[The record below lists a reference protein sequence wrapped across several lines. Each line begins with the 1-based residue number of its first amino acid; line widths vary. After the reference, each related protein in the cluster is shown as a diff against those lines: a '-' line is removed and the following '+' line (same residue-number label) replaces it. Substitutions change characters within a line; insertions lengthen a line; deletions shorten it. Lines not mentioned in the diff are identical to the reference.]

1 MKKYVLKSWVKK
13 VLVGLLIILLV
24 VVFYKFG
31 ENTEDAINNCI
42 DNGNTRAFCEKGI
55 IG

>member
-24 VVFYKFG
+24 AIFHEFNKS
-31 ENTEDAINNCI
+31 TEDAINNCI